1 MKNPD
6 HYSYY
11 RVTGEEAV
19 KLNQQYE
26 PIRQRRSE
34 ILQSVIDE
42 SGCVGFTF
50 GRGNNN
56 DLLNQLAFDVDHDF
70 GTPVKVLASDELDG
84 RPVVVVQGKGRSEK
98 SKKLNVRLAKIISD
112 ANKQLICA
120 PDYQSYLIK
129 HYRVDC
135 MTIRSGAHIGPYKSY
150 PYMVSTYCGTAYNDP
165 STLLFAIPNMPSSEK
180 QVPIPDCF
188 EPITYGQFYDLANKK

>member
-26 PIRQRRSE
+26 PIRKRRSE

-42 SGCVGFTF
+42 SGCVGFAF

-98 SKKLNVRLAKIISD
+98 SKNLNVRLAKIISD
-112 ANKQLICA
+112 ANKQLIYA

-129 HYRVDC
+129 HYRVGG
-135 MTIRSGAHIGPYKSY
+135 MTMRGSVPGSPFAS
-150 PYMVSTYCGTAYNDP
+150 YMVSTYCGTAYNDP
-165 STLLFAIPNMPSSEK
+165 STRLFAIPNMPSDEK
-180 QVPIPDCF
+180 PVSVPDCF